1 MKRPESIIQGG
12 NDLECWFCGNQYKPE
27 LHHVIHGTAN
37 RCLSDKY
44 GLYVFLCAE
53 CHTGTYG
60 VHGKYGHDRDV
71 TLKKVAQ
78 RAWEAVYG
86 SRDEF
91 RAIFGKSYIDDDYA
105 EGEDHD

>member
-1 MKRPESIIQGG
+1 MKSESIIEDG
-12 NDLECWFCGNQYKPE
+12 NEYECWFCGCTGQ
-27 LHHVIHGTAN
+27 LHRHHIFFGHKN
-37 RCLSDKY
+37 RNISEKY
-44 GLYVFLCAE
+44 GCWVYLCRE
-53 CHTGTYG
+53 HHEGTYG
-60 VHGKYGHDRDV
+60 VHGKYGHERDF

-78 RAWEAVYG
+78 RAWEDVYG